1 MITSR
6 SEQSVHRVTWL
17 LIQMMTTVM
26 MRKRSRELVSVTRD
40 GSALTYL
47 YRDLSDSRDTLICR
61 VIQIITLAS
70 A

>member
-1 MITSR
+1 
-6 SEQSVHRVTWL
+6 
-17 LIQMMTTVM
+17 MMTTVM